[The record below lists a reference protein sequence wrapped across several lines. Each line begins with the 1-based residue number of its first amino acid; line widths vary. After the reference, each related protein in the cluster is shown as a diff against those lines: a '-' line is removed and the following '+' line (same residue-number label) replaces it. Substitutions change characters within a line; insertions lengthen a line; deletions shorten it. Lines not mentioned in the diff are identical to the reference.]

1 MNIYFDIETLPA
13 PGESLDLVKSIYD
26 SLTVDK
32 KIKKMSFEEFHK
44 STALNG
50 DFGKI
55 YCIGLAIDNND
66 VIVLSGNENNILTK
80 FWELSKS
87 ANLFVGHNIMEFD
100 LPFIYKRS
108 IINNVIPSR
117 NLMFARYR
125 NDPIYDTMKEWN
137 KWSTNNTSL
146 DRLAKIFTIKS
157 SKEIMKGSEVY
168 DYYLKNKHDLVY
180 KYCQEDVEVTRNI
193 YKRLNFL

>member
-26 SLTVDK
+26 NLTVDK

-66 VIVLSGNENNILTK
+66 VIVLSGNEKDILTK
-80 FWELSKS
+80 FWEVSKP

-137 KWSTNNTSL
+137 KWSVNNTSL
-146 DRLAKIFTIKS
+146 DRLAKIFGIKS

-180 KYCQEDVEVTRNI
+180 KYCHEDVEVTRNI

>member
-13 PGESLDLVKSIYD
+13 AGKVLALVKSTYD
-26 SLTVDK
+26 NLILEN
-32 KIKKMSFEEFHK
+32 KINKISFEEFHK
-44 STALNG
+44 LTALNG

-55 YCIGLAIDNND
+55 YCIAYAIDDND
-66 VIVLSGNENNILTK
+66 VVVLTGDEKDILIN
-80 FWELSKS
+80 FWEASKLV
-87 ANLFVGHNIMEFD
+87 NLFIGHNIMEFD

-108 IINNVIPSR
+108 IINNVKPSR

-125 NDPIYDTMKEWN
+125 IDPIYDTMKEWN

-146 DRLAKIFTIKS
+146 DRLAKIFGIKS

-168 DYYLKNKHDLVY
+168 NYYINNKHETVY
-180 KYCQEDVEVTRNI
+180 RYCKEDVEVTRKI
-193 YKRLNFL
+193 YKKLNFL

>member
-146 DRLAKIFTIKS
+146 DRLAKIFGIKS

>member
-13 PGESLDLVKSIYD
+13 PGEVLGLVKSIYNN
-26 SLTVDK
+26 LITDK
-32 KIKKMSFEEFHK
+32 KIKNISFEEFHR

-55 YCIGLAIDNND
+55 YCIAFAIDNDD
-66 VIVLSGNENNILTK
+66 VIVLSGNEKDILTK
-80 FWELSKS
+80 FWDVSRL
-87 ANLFVGHNIMEFD
+87 ANLFVGHNVMEFD

-108 IINNVIPSR
+108 IINNVVPSR

-125 NDPIYDTMKEWN
+125 NNPIYDTMKEWN

-146 DRLAKIFTIKS
+146 DRLAKIFKIKS

-168 DYYLKNKHDLVY
+168 DYYLKNKHEMVY
-180 KYCQEDVEVTRNI
+180 KYCREDVEVTRNI